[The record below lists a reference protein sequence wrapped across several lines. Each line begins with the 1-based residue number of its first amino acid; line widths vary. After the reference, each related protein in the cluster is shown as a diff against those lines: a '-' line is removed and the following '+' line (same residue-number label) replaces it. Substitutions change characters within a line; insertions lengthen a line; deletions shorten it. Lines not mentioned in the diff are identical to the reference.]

1 VESSESE
8 SPEQQLRRRAMEQLR
23 REARGGEFV
32 ERLENSSF
40 AALPP
45 LPSPRSGCVAATLG
59 QLLVCAGGGDDASPL
74 ADTDILDT
82 AHDRPEWLPDAPLL
96 IPRALHGGAA
106 LGQDLWVVGGF
117 DGDGVLSSTEVWRL
131 GRPWRAGP
139 DLDVPR
145 AGHAVVAL
153 GGRLYALGGIAGQV
167 CASAAAAREPPR

>member
-1 VESSESE
+1 MSHFR
-8 SPEQQLRRRAMEQLR
+8 P
-23 REARGGEFV
+23 
-32 ERLENSSF
+32 
-40 AALPP
+40 
-45 LPSPRSGCVAATLG
+45 
-59 QLLVCAGGGDDASPL
+59 
-74 ADTDILDT
+74 T

-96 IPRALHGGAA
+96 VPRALHGGAA